1 MAAPTTTAAA
11 LLRARAGLPF
21 GYHNSFH
28 LHATEAFPPPYSIA
42 RARPSTAPAGRP
54 EPVPLPTYD
63 CSIERHTV
71 VDLRCE
77 FVDPFME
84 CYDLRWRP
92 VSASLQGTKLSF
104 HYLKSA
110 MNLDDTRG
118 LRPRRNTYSFSLQH
132 AEVGLA
138 LDSNNEGPIPKLA
151 VMNLLPSAA
160 RGKLFESKPNLF
172 EGRREWVLRLRLE
185 GRQFL
190 MCFKNQE
197 VMLDW
202 VECLCA
208 AIDISP
214 PLDDRSDPR
223 YRSLPRRSRRQRQL
237 ESMFRDNVD
246 ELIPPQAPQ
255 NRLVAQQQRIFQSLY
270 PNFAVALDNGP
281 ESGLRPVVSELE
293 TITRNDPDMD
303 DLDPAD
309 AREMDFENPRLQSP
323 NNSLGRRT
331 SRNSQILHQ
340 DSSEPYDPKRSSRC
354 FSPCAAALVRYR
366 RRCAPIMSKYSPRS
380 SDIIFHKG
388 RRVKIDYKKDRLVP
402 FEVFPPRYPRKRDT
416 DRSSRADRLRE
427 PPAPPSTAVDAAV
440 RRQSS
445 MLESYA
451 TADDDDAFR
460 TMSRSSA
467 PQTDNDG
474 GSIRS
479 IAGLTIGS
487 AADGAEQQAGGAASQ
502 AARRGGADE
511 ITGAAAQAAPA
522 GAAASLPFK
531 EKAGQMM
538 RRLQPGS
545 REEDVLHAFAGPG
558 VVGQRT
564 TGGALARRAV
574 GPEAGIFLKDYSQP
588 SLAFSLHSHTLGSR
602 RFPAAAGLEEEA
614 SPPFFMSYLPKIPF
628 RAFNA

>member
-1 MAAPTTTAAA
+1 MDSTAPPSRINDMAAPTTTAAA
-11 LLRARAGLPF
+11 LLRARSGLPF

-28 LHATEAFPPPYSIA
+28 LHATEATPPPYSIA

-54 EPVPLPTYD
+54 EPVPLPPYD

-92 VSASLQGTKLSF
+92 VSASLQGTLLSF
-104 HYLKSA
+104 QYLKSA
-110 MNLDDTRG
+110 MNLDGNRA
-118 LRPRRNTYSFSLQH
+118 LRLGKNVYSFSLQH

-138 LDSNNEGPIPKLA
+138 LDCNNEGPIPKLA
-151 VMNLLPSAA
+151 VMNLLPSSV

-172 EGRREWVLRLRLE
+172 EGRREWVLRVRLE

-190 MCFKNQE
+190 LCFKGQE
-197 VMLDW
+197 IMLDW

-246 ELIPPQAPQ
+246 ELRPPQAPP

-270 PNFAVALDNGP
+270 PNFAAAMDNGP
-281 ESGLRPVVSELE
+281 ESGLRPVASELE

-340 DSSEPYDPKRSSRC
+340 DSSEPYDPKRSGRC
-354 FSPCAAALVRYR
+354 FPCAGALVRYR

-388 RRVKIDYKKDRLVP
+388 RRLKIDYKKDRLVP
-402 FEVFPPRYPRKRDT
+402 FEVFPPRYPRKKD
-416 DRSSRADRLRE
+416 ADRASRGNHLSA
-427 PPAPPSTAVDAAV
+427 PPARATESAA

-445 MLESYA
+445 MLESYT

-467 PQTDNDG
+467 LQTDNDA

-487 AADGAEQQAGGAASQ
+487 AADGAEQQAGGTASQ

-511 ITGAAAQAAPA
+511 ITGAVAQAAPA
-522 GAAASLPFK
+522 NAPANAAASLPFK

-538 RRLQPGS
+538 RRLQPGG
-545 REEDVLHAFAGPG
+545 REEDVLHAFAGL
-558 VVGQRT
+558 V
-564 TGGALARRAV
+564 L
-574 GPEAGIFLKDYSQP
+574 
-588 SLAFSLHSHTLGSR
+588 
-602 RFPAAAGLEEEA
+602 
-614 SPPFFMSYLPKIPF
+614 
-628 RAFNA
+628 

>member
-1 MAAPTTTAAA
+1 MDSTAPARINDMAAPTTTAAA

-42 RARPSTAPAGRP
+42 RASPASAAAPP
-54 EPVPLPTYD
+54 EPVPLPPYD
-63 CSIERHTV
+63 CTIEKHTV

-104 HYLKSA
+104 HYLKSV
-110 MNLDDTRG
+110 MNLDDSRG
-118 LRPRRNTYSFSLQH
+118 LRHRRNTFSFSLQH

-237 ESMFRDNVD
+237 ESMFRDDVH
-246 ELIPPQAPQ
+246 LLPRQAPQ
-255 NRLVAQQQRIFQSLY
+255 SRLVAQQQRIFQSLY
-270 PNFAVALDNGP
+270 PNFAAAMESGAP
-281 ESGLRPVVSELE
+281 ESENPRPGPSELD
-293 TITRNDPDMD
+293 TITRTDPDMD

-309 AREMDFENPRLQSP
+309 ARELDFERPRLRSP
-323 NNSLGRRT
+323 SNSLGRRT

-354 FSPCAAALVRYR
+354 FSPCATALVRYR

-402 FEVFPPRYPRKRDT
+402 FEVFPPRYPRKRDA

-451 TADDDDAFR
+451 TAEDDDAFR

-467 PQTDNDG
+467 PQTDNDA

-479 IAGLTIGS
+479 IGS
-487 AADGAEQQAGGAASQ
+487 AADGAEQQAPGAAAS
-502 AARRGGADE
+502 AARRGGAADE
-511 ITGAAAQAAPA
+511 ITGAATAATAAPA
-522 GAAASLPFK
+522 GAAALPFK

-538 RRLQPGS
+538 RRLQPSS
-545 REEDVLHAFAGPG
+545 REEDVLHAFAGL
-558 VVGQRT
+558 V
-564 TGGALARRAV
+564 L
-574 GPEAGIFLKDYSQP
+574 
-588 SLAFSLHSHTLGSR
+588 
-602 RFPAAAGLEEEA
+602 
-614 SPPFFMSYLPKIPF
+614 
-628 RAFNA
+628 

>member
-1 MAAPTTTAAA
+1 MDSTAPARINDMAAPTTSAAA
-11 LLRARAGLPF
+11 VLRSRAGLPF

-42 RARPSTAPAGRP
+42 RARLAYTAAPP
-54 EPVPLPTYD
+54 EPVPLPSYHCTV
-63 CSIERHTV
+63 EKHTV
-71 VDLRCE
+71 IDLRCE
-77 FVDPFME
+77 FVDPFLE

-92 VSASLQGTKLSF
+92 VSASLQGTMLSF
-104 HYLKSA
+104 QYLKSA
-110 MNLDDTRG
+110 MNLDGARG
-118 LRPRRNTYSFSLQH
+118 LRGAKNTYSFSLQH

-151 VMNLLPSAA
+151 VMNLLPSTV

-172 EGRREWVLRLRLE
+172 EGRREWVLRVRLE

-190 MCFKNQE
+190 MCFKSQE

-237 ESMFRDNVD
+237 ESMFRDD
-246 ELIPPQAPQ
+246 MHLLPLQAPQ
-255 NRLVAQQQRIFQSLY
+255 SRLVAQQQRIFQSLY
-270 PNFAVALDNGP
+270 PNFAGVIESNVP
-281 ESGLRPVVSELE
+281 ESDNPRTGVSELE
-293 TITRNDPDMD
+293 TLTRNDPDMD

-309 AREMDFENPRLQSP
+309 ARELDFESHRLQSP
-323 NNSLGRRT
+323 SNSLGRRT

-340 DSSEPYDPKRSSRC
+340 DSSEPYDPKRSNRC
-354 FSPCAAALVRYR
+354 LRPCAAALVRYR

-402 FEVFPPRYPRKRDT
+402 FEVFPPRYPRKRDAA
-416 DRSSRADRLRE
+416 DRSSRTDRRCL
-427 PPAPPSTAVDAAV
+427 PPAPPSTAVDADASAQ
-440 RRQSS
+440 RQGS
-445 MLESYA
+445 MLESYT
-451 TADDDDAFR
+451 TAEDDDAFR

-467 PQTDNDG
+467 PQTDNDA

-487 AADGAEQQAGGAASQ
+487 ATDGAEPQGSGAAGS
-502 AARRGGADE
+502 AARRRGTADE
-511 ITGAAAQAAPA
+511 ITGAAAPASAAPA
-522 GAAASLPFK
+522 NAAALPFK

-538 RRLQPGS
+538 RRLQPS
-545 REEDVLHAFAGPG
+545 REEDVLHAFAGL
-558 VVGQRT
+558 V
-564 TGGALARRAV
+564 L
-574 GPEAGIFLKDYSQP
+574 
-588 SLAFSLHSHTLGSR
+588 
-602 RFPAAAGLEEEA
+602 
-614 SPPFFMSYLPKIPF
+614 
-628 RAFNA
+628 